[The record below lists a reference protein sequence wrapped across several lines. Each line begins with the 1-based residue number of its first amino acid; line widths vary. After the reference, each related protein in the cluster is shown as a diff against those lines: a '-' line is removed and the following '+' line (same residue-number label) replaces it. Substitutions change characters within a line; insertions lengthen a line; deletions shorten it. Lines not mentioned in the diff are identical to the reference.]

1 MSNSDKLVDF
11 SSLTEMLYGETKYIK
26 EFAEA
31 AVLSFNEFQKNYSS
45 FLTERDEVNFRKAGH
60 KIKPVA
66 QMLGLQLIIDEYEFA
81 KTLIWDKK
89 PDGDLKTSV
98 DKMNG
103 ICNRVLAELSDII
116 ASS

>member
-11 SSLTEMLYGETKYIK
+11 SSLIEMLYGEKKYIK

-31 AVLSFNEFQKNYSS
+31 AVLSFDEFHKNYTS
-45 FLTERDEVNFRKAGH
+45 FLAERDEVNFRKAGH

-81 KTLIWDKK
+81 KTLIWDIK
-89 PDGDLKTSV
+89 PDEDLKASIA
-98 DKMNG
+98 KMDG
-103 ICNRVLAELSDII
+103 ICNQVLQELDDII